1 MAGGLLNL
9 ISEGNPNIILNGN
22 PSKTFWKA
30 KYAKYTNFGKQ
41 NFRIDHDGTPSL
53 RINEESTFT
62 FKIKRYAELL
72 MDTYI
77 VVNLPNI
84 WSPIMQPKEIIDET
98 TGAITYT
105 PWAPYEF
112 KWIDYLGAQMIKK
125 ISITCGNQTLQ
136 EYTGQYILSMA
147 QRDFSKQKMDL
158 FERMIG
164 HVPELNDPAN
174 SGARVN
180 TYPSCY
186 YTEDILGVQPSINS
200 RKIYI
205 PLSAWFT
212 LKPQNALPLI
222 SLQYNEIVINVT
234 FRPISQLFRIRD
246 VEDHVNDF
254 PYVSPNMNRDTMQ
267 FYRFLQ
273 TPPDISLNLD
283 SYSDKR
289 MIWNSDIHLNC
300 TYAFLSDDEAA
311 IFATKEQ
318 KYLITQSFQREFLNV
333 TGNNKVELDS
343 LGMIK
348 SWLFFFRRSDVNLR
362 NEWSNYT
369 NWPYNYIPYDAEPA
383 INKVG
388 YDFNSENINIGPGV
402 NIDKS
407 LTNIFINKVYTP
419 ENTKHILLNM
429 GILIDGQYRENV
441 LSADIYNY
449 IEKYTR
455 TAGNAP
461 DGLYCYNFCLNTSPY
476 ETQPSGAINMSKF
489 KNIDLEFSTIEPPLS
504 PFARVQTICDG
515 DGNIIGINKPNNGIF
530 DYNYDLI
537 LFEEKVN
544 MLTFVGGRVS
554 VYFAN

>member
-41 NFRIDHDGTPSL
+41 NFRIDHEGTPTL

-77 VVNLPNI
+77 AVNIPNI
-84 WSPIMQPKEIIDET
+84 WSPIMKPKELTDEQ
-98 TGAITYT
+98 GNKFYT
-105 PWAPYEF
+105 DWAPYEF
-112 KWIDYLGAQMIKK
+112 KWIDYLGAQMVRKVT
-125 ISITCGNQTLQ
+125 ITCGNQTLQ
-136 EYTGQYILSMA
+136 EYTGQYILAMA
-147 QRDFSKQKMDL
+147 QRDFNKQKMEL

-174 SGARVN
+174 AGAHVN
-180 TYPSCY
+180 TYPNCY
-186 YTEDILGVQPSINS
+186 YTENALGVQPSIMG
-200 RKIYI
+200 RTIYV
-205 PLSAWFT
+205 PLGSWFT

-222 SLQYNEIVINVT
+222 SLQYNEIVITIT

-246 VEDHVNDF
+246 IDDYDNNF
-254 PYVSPNMNRDTMQ
+254 PYVSPNLNRDTMQ

-273 TPPDISLNLD
+273 TPPDISLNTD
-283 SYSDKR
+283 SYVDKR

-300 TYAFLSDDEAA
+300 TYAFLSDDESV
-311 IFATKEQ
+311 IFAKNEQ
-318 KYLITQSFQREFLNV
+318 SYLVTQSFQREFLNI

-348 SWLFFFRRSDVNLR
+348 SWLFFLRRSDVNLR

-369 NWPYNYIPYDAEPA
+369 NWAYNYVPYDSYPA
-383 INKVG
+383 IEESG
-388 YDFNSENINIGPGV
+388 YDYNSDNPNIGPGV
-402 NIDKS
+402 NIDRS
-407 LTNIFINKVYTP
+407 LTNLFINPVYSP
-419 ENTKHILLNM
+419 DNNKNILNNM

-441 LSADIYNY
+441 LSSDVFNY

-461 DGLYCYNFCLNTSPY
+461 DGLYCYNFCLDTSPY
-476 ETQPSGAINMSKF
+476 NLQPSGAINMSKF
-489 KNIDLEFSTIEPPLS
+489 KSIDLEFSTIEPPLS
-504 PFARVQTICDG
+504 PLARVQTICDG
-515 DGNIIGINKPNNGIF
+515 DGNIIGINKPTWGIYE
-530 DYNYDLI
+530 YNYDLI
-537 LFEEKVN
+537 IFEEKVN
-544 MLTFVGGRVS
+544 MIKFIGGNAS
-554 VYFAN
+554 VLFAN

>member
-41 NFRIDHDGTPSL
+41 NFRIDHEGTPTL

-77 VVNLPNI
+77 AVNIPNI
-84 WSPIMQPKEIIDET
+84 WSPIMKPKELTDEQ
-98 TGAITYT
+98 GNKFYT
-105 PWAPYEF
+105 DWAPYEF
-112 KWIDYLGAQMIKK
+112 KWIDYLGAQMVRKVT
-125 ISITCGNQTLQ
+125 ITCGNQTLQ
-136 EYTGQYILSMA
+136 EYTGQYILAMA
-147 QRDFSKQKMDL
+147 QRDFNKQKMEL
-158 FERMIG
+158 FEKMIG

-174 SGARVN
+174 AGAHVN
-180 TYPSCY
+180 TYPNCY
-186 YTEDILGVQPSINS
+186 YTENALGVQPSIMG
-200 RKIYI
+200 RTIYI
-205 PLSAWFT
+205 PLGSWFT

-222 SLQYNEIVINVT
+222 SLQYNEIVITIT

-246 VEDHVNDF
+246 IDDYDNNF
-254 PYVSPNMNRDTMQ
+254 PYVSPNLNRDTMQ

-273 TPPDISLNLD
+273 TPPDISLNTD
-283 SYSDKR
+283 SYVDKR

-300 TYAFLSDDEAA
+300 TYAFLSDDESV
-311 IFATKEQ
+311 IFAKNEQ
-318 KYLITQSFQREFLNV
+318 SYLVTQSFQREFLNI

-348 SWLFFFRRSDVNLR
+348 SWLFFLRRSDVNLR

-369 NWPYNYIPYDAEPA
+369 NWAYNYVPYDSYPA
-383 INKVG
+383 IEESG
-388 YDFNSENINIGPGV
+388 YDYNSDNPNIGPGV
-402 NIDKS
+402 NIDRS
-407 LTNIFINKVYTP
+407 LTNLFINPVYSP
-419 ENTKHILLNM
+419 DNNKNILNNM

-441 LSADIYNY
+441 LSSDVFNY

-461 DGLYCYNFCLNTSPY
+461 DGLYCYNFCLDTSPY
-476 ETQPSGAINMSKF
+476 NLQPSGAINMSKF
-489 KNIDLEFSTIEPPLS
+489 KSIDLEFSTIEPPLS
-504 PFARVQTICDG
+504 PLARVQTICDG
-515 DGNIIGINKPNNGIF
+515 DGNIIGINKPTWGIYE
-530 DYNYDLI
+530 YNYDLI
-537 LFEEKVN
+537 IFEEKVN
-544 MLTFVGGRVS
+544 MIKFIGGNAS
-554 VYFAN
+554 VLFAN

>member
-41 NFRIDHDGTPSL
+41 NFRIDHEGTPTL

-77 VVNLPNI
+77 AVNIPNI
-84 WSPIMQPKEIIDET
+84 WSPIMKPKELTDEQ
-98 TGAITYT
+98 GNKFYT
-105 PWAPYEF
+105 DWAPYEF
-112 KWIDYLGAQMIKK
+112 KWIDYLGAQMVRKVT
-125 ISITCGNQTLQ
+125 ITCGNQTLQ
-136 EYTGQYILSMA
+136 EYTGQYILAMA
-147 QRDFSKQKMDL
+147 QRDFNKQKMEL

-174 SGARVN
+174 AGAHVN
-180 TYPSCY
+180 TYPNCY
-186 YTEDILGVQPSINS
+186 YTENALGVHPSIMG
-200 RKIYI
+200 RTIYI
-205 PLSAWFT
+205 PLGSWFT

-222 SLQYNEIVINVT
+222 SLQYNEIVITIT

-246 VEDHVNDF
+246 IDDYDNNF
-254 PYVSPNMNRDTMQ
+254 PYVSPNLNRDTMQ

-273 TPPDISLNLD
+273 TPPDISLNTD
-283 SYSDKR
+283 SYVDKR

-300 TYAFLSDDEAA
+300 TYAFLSDDESV
-311 IFATKEQ
+311 IFAKNEQ
-318 KYLITQSFQREFLNV
+318 SYLVTQSFQREFLNI

-348 SWLFFFRRSDVNLR
+348 SWLFFLRRSDVNLR

-369 NWPYNYIPYDAEPA
+369 NWAYNYVPYDSYPA
-383 INKVG
+383 IEESG
-388 YDFNSENINIGPGV
+388 YDYNSDNPNIGPGV
-402 NIDKS
+402 NIDRS
-407 LTNIFINKVYTP
+407 LTNLFINPVYSP
-419 ENTKHILLNM
+419 DNNKNILNNM

-441 LSADIYNY
+441 LSSDVFNY

-461 DGLYCYNFCLNTSPY
+461 DGLYCYNFCLDTSPY
-476 ETQPSGAINMSKF
+476 NLQPSGAINMSKF
-489 KNIDLEFSTIEPPLS
+489 KSIDLEFSTIEPPLS
-504 PFARVQTICDG
+504 PLARVQTICDG
-515 DGNIIGINKPNNGIF
+515 DGNIIGINKPTWGIYE
-530 DYNYDLI
+530 YNYDLI
-537 LFEEKVN
+537 IFEEKVN
-544 MLTFVGGRVS
+544 MIKFIGGNAS
-554 VYFAN
+554 VLSAN

>member
-41 NFRIDHDGTPSL
+41 NFRIDHEGTPTL

-77 VVNLPNI
+77 AVNIPNI
-84 WSPIMQPKEIIDET
+84 WSPIMKPKELTDEQ
-98 TGAITYT
+98 GNKFYT
-105 PWAPYEF
+105 DWAPYEF
-112 KWIDYLGAQMIKK
+112 KWIDYLGAQMVRKVT
-125 ISITCGNQTLQ
+125 ITCGNQTLQ
-136 EYTGQYILSMA
+136 EYTGQYILAMA
-147 QRDFSKQKMDL
+147 QRDFNKQKMEL
-158 FERMIG
+158 FEKMIG

-174 SGARVN
+174 AGAHVN
-180 TYPSCY
+180 TYPNCY
-186 YTEDILGVQPSINS
+186 YTENALGVQPSIMG
-200 RKIYI
+200 RTIYV
-205 PLSAWFT
+205 PLGSWFT

-222 SLQYNEIVINVT
+222 SLQYNEIVITIT

-246 VEDHVNDF
+246 IDDYDNNF
-254 PYVSPNMNRDTMQ
+254 PYVSPNLNRDTMQ

-273 TPPDISLNLD
+273 TPPDISLNID
-283 SYSDKR
+283 SYVDKR

-300 TYAFLSDDEAA
+300 TYAFLSDDESV
-311 IFATKEQ
+311 IFAKNEQ
-318 KYLITQSFQREFLNV
+318 SYLVTQSFQREFLNI

-348 SWLFFFRRSDVNLR
+348 SWLFFLRRSDVNLR

-369 NWPYNYIPYDAEPA
+369 NWAYNYVPYDSYPA
-383 INKVG
+383 IEESG
-388 YDFNSENINIGPGV
+388 YDYNSDNPNIGPGV
-402 NIDKS
+402 NIDRS
-407 LTNIFINKVYTP
+407 LTNLFINPVYSP
-419 ENTKHILLNM
+419 DNNKNILNNM

-441 LSADIYNY
+441 LSSDVFNY

-461 DGLYCYNFCLNTSPY
+461 DGLYCYNFCLDTSPY
-476 ETQPSGAINMSKF
+476 NLQPSGAINMSKF
-489 KNIDLEFSTIEPPLS
+489 KSIDLEFSTIEPPLS
-504 PFARVQTICDG
+504 PSARVQTICDG
-515 DGNIIGINKPNNGIF
+515 DGNIIGINKPTWGIYE
-530 DYNYDLI
+530 YNYDLI
-537 LFEEKVN
+537 IFEEKVN
-544 MLTFVGGRVS
+544 MIKFIGGNAS
-554 VYFAN
+554 VLFAN

>member
-41 NFRIDHDGTPSL
+41 NFRIDHEGSRSL

-72 MDTYI
+72 MDSYI
-77 VVNLPNI
+77 SINLPNI
-84 WSPIMQPKEIIDET
+84 WSPIMQPKEVTDENNTFT
-98 TGAITYT
+98 TN
-105 PWAPYEF
+105 WAPYEF
-112 KWIDYLGAQMIKK
+112 KWIDHLGAQMIKK

-136 EYTGQYILSMA
+136 EYTGQYILAMA
-147 QRDFSKQKMDL
+147 QRDFSKQKLEL

-174 SGARVN
+174 AGAHVN

-186 YTEDILGVQPSINS
+186 YTENILGVQPSIMG
-200 RKIYI
+200 RTIYV
-205 PLSAWFT
+205 PLSSWFT

-222 SLQYNEIVINVT
+222 SLQYNEINITVT

-246 VEDHVNDF
+246 VDDYENNF
-254 PYVSPNMNRDTMQ
+254 PYVSPNLNRDTMQ

-273 TPPDISLNLD
+273 TPPDISLNID

-289 MIWNSDIHLNC
+289 MLWNSDVHLNC
-300 TYAFLSDDEAA
+300 TYAFLSDDEAL
-311 IFATKEQ
+311 IFSKNEQ
-318 KYLITQSFQREFLNV
+318 KYLITQPSEREFLNV
-333 TGNNKVELDS
+333 TGNNKIQLDS
-343 LGMIK
+343 LGMVK

-369 NWPYNYIPYDAEPA
+369 NWPYNYLPFDSYPA
-383 INKVG
+383 IEELG
-388 YDFNSENINIGPGV
+388 YYYNSDNTNIGPGI

-407 LTNIFINKVYTP
+407 LTNLFINPVYNP
-419 ENTKHILLNM
+419 INIKNILKNM
-429 GILIDGQYRENV
+429 GILMDGQYRENV
-441 LSADIYNY
+441 LSSDVFNY

-461 DGLYCYNFCLNTSPY
+461 DGLYCYNFCLDTSPY
-476 ETQPSGAINMSKF
+476 NLQPSGAINMTKF
-489 KNIDLEFSTIEPPLS
+489 KSIDLEFSTIEPPLS
-504 PFARVQTICDG
+504 PFAQVKTICDG
-515 DGNIIGINKPNNGIF
+515 DGNIIGINKPTWGIYE
-530 DYNYDLI
+530 YNYDMV
-537 LFEEKVN
+537 LFEEKIN
-544 MLTFVGGRVS
+544 LLTFVGGNVS
-554 VYFAN
+554 VLFAN

>member
-41 NFRIDHDGTPSL
+41 NFRIDHEGTPTL

-77 VVNLPNI
+77 AVNIPNI
-84 WSPIMQPKEIIDET
+84 WSPIMKPKELTDEQ
-98 TGAITYT
+98 GNKFYT
-105 PWAPYEF
+105 DWAPYEF
-112 KWIDYLGAQMIKK
+112 KWIDYLGAQMVRKVT
-125 ISITCGNQTLQ
+125 ITCGNQTLQ
-136 EYTGQYILSMA
+136 EYTGQYILAMA
-147 QRDFSKQKMDL
+147 QRDFNKQKMEL

-174 SGARVN
+174 AGAHVN
-180 TYPSCY
+180 TYPNCY
-186 YTEDILGVQPSINS
+186 YTENALGVQPSIMG
-200 RKIYI
+200 RTIYI
-205 PLSAWFT
+205 PLGSWFT

-222 SLQYNEIVINVT
+222 SLQYNEIVITIT

-246 VEDHVNDF
+246 IDDYDNNF
-254 PYVSPNMNRDTMQ
+254 PYVSPNLNRDTMQ

-273 TPPDISLNLD
+273 TPPDISLNTD
-283 SYSDKR
+283 SYVDKR

-300 TYAFLSDDEAA
+300 TYAFLSDDESV
-311 IFATKEQ
+311 IFAKNEQ
-318 KYLITQSFQREFLNV
+318 SYLVTQSFQREFLNI

-348 SWLFFFRRSDVNLR
+348 SWLFFLRRSDVNLR

-369 NWPYNYIPYDAEPA
+369 NWAYNYVPYDSYPA
-383 INKVG
+383 IEESG
-388 YDFNSENINIGPGV
+388 YDYNSDNPNIGPGV
-402 NIDKS
+402 NIDRS
-407 LTNIFINKVYTP
+407 LTNLFINPVYSP
-419 ENTKHILLNM
+419 DNNKNILNNM

-441 LSADIYNY
+441 LSSDVFNY

-461 DGLYCYNFCLNTSPY
+461 DGLYCYNFCLDTSPY
-476 ETQPSGAINMSKF
+476 NLQPSGAINMSKF
-489 KNIDLEFSTIEPPLS
+489 KSIDLEFSTIEPPLS
-504 PFARVQTICDG
+504 PLARVQTICDG
-515 DGNIIGINKPNNGIF
+515 DGNIIGINKPTWGIYE
-530 DYNYDLI
+530 YNYDLI
-537 LFEEKVN
+537 IFEEKVN
-544 MLTFVGGRVS
+544 MIKFIGGNAS
-554 VYFAN
+554 VLFAN

>member
-9 ISEGNPNIILNGN
+9 ISEGSPNIILNGN

-41 NFRIDHDGTPSL
+41 NFRIDHDSTPSL

-77 VVNLPNI
+77 AVTLPNI
-84 WSPIMQPKEIIDET
+84 WSPIMPPKEIIDDEGKQVT
-98 TGAITYT
+98 TA
-105 PWAPYEF
+105 WAPYEF

-125 ISITCGNQTLQ
+125 ITITCGNQTLQ

-147 QRDFSKQKMDL
+147 QRDFSKEKMEL
-158 FERMIG
+158 FEKMIG

-174 SGARVN
+174 AGAHVN
-180 TYPSCY
+180 TYPNCY
-186 YTEDILGVQPSINS
+186 YTEDALGVQPSILA
-200 RKIYI
+200 RTIYI

-234 FRPISQLFRIRD
+234 FRPISQLFKIRD
-246 VEDHVNDF
+246 VDDHVNKF
-254 PYVSPNMNRDTMQ
+254 PYVSPNLNRDTMQ

-273 TPPDISLNLD
+273 TPPDISLNTS
-283 SYSDKR
+283 SYPDKR

-300 TYAFLSDDEAA
+300 TYAFLSDDEAS

-318 KYLITQSFQREFLNV
+318 NYLITQPFQREFLNV
-333 TGNNKVELDS
+333 TGNKKVELES

-369 NWPYNYIPYDAEPA
+369 NWPYNYIPFDSFPA
-383 INKVG
+383 IEQSG
-388 YDFNSENINIGPGV
+388 YIFNDENIGPGI
-402 NIDKS
+402 NPDKT
-407 LTNIFINKVYTP
+407 LTNLFINPVYNP
-419 ENTKHILLNM
+419 MNNKNILINM
-429 GILIDGQYRENV
+429 GVLIDGQYRENV
-441 LSADIYNY
+441 LSSDIFNY

-461 DGLYCYNFCLNTSPY
+461 DGLYCYNFCLDTSPFN
-476 ETQPSGAINMSKF
+476 TQPSGAINMSKF
-489 KNIDLEFSTIEPPLS
+489 KSIDLEFSTIEPPLS
-504 PFARVQTICDG
+504 QFAKVQTICDG
-515 DGNIIGINKPNNGIF
+515 NGNIIGINKPTWGIF
-530 DYNYDLI
+530 EYNYDLI

-544 MLTFVGGRVS
+544 MLTFIGGNVS
-554 VYFAN
+554 VLFAN